1 MTNERGFT
9 LAEVL
14 IAAFI
19 ITVGFVGLLSALPV
33 ASFAI
38 QEGKQLSTAT
48 FLANQKL
55 EEARNMPWNSIPI
68 NDCLG
73 ISATTS
79 SAPTVP
85 AGDTC
90 TLGGTTVSA
99 GGALPWLADQ
109 STTAIPG
116 FSGYSRTVRITN
128 CGVTPCGGIT
138 DSGMREVT
146 VTVTYRASSTVA
158 TGAIS
163 KPVAVTMVVSQ
174 R

>member
-1 MTNERGFT
+1 MMNERGFT

-19 ITVGFVGLLSALPV
+19 ITIGFVGLLTALPV
-33 ASFAI
+33 ASFSI

-55 EEARNMPWNSIPI
+55 EEARTMPWNSIPA

-73 ISATTS
+73 LSATTS

-85 AGDTC
+85 AGGSC
-90 TLGGTTVSA
+90 TLGATVVNA
-99 GGALPWLADQ
+99 GGALPWFADQ
-109 STTAIPG
+109 STTAIPS
-116 FSGYSRTVRITN
+116 FAGYSRTVRITS
-128 CGVTPCGGIT
+128 CAVTACGGIT
-138 DSGMREVT
+138 DAGMRKVT

-158 TGAIS
+158 VGAIS
-163 KPVAVTMVVSQ
+163 KPVAVTMVVAQ